1 MNQKTPTPRC
11 LSRQHPELANRS
23 PAPRGPLAGVAN
35 TARNQA
41 LPPVQSALDE
51 ASRKGL

>member
-1 MNQKTPTPRC
+1 MNRKTPTPRC

-23 PAPRGPLAGVAN
+23 PAPRGPLGGVVN
-35 TARNQA
+35 PARNQA
-41 LPPVQSALDE
+41 LPPVQGALDG